1 MSAQDQGDAVRIAK
15 PAGPPWREPGMPAL
29 LAMTTFAFAGFAVM
43 LPVAPMHMVAL
54 GGDELLAGLV
64 NAVLMA
70 ATILT
75 QLVVERM
82 RSWMGWRV
90 SLALACL
97 LLGLPALGEIFATTP
112 GQVLALAAVRGI
124 GFGIVTVSGSSAV
137 GALFPPERR
146 GRAIGAYGL
155 AVAGAQ
161 LVLTPISP
169 WIADQA
175 GLPVALAV
183 AALPLLGIPF
193 ALAAGASIAKHARAA
208 AAAAI
213 ANGAAAAPVAH
224 ESPREARH
232 ALTRL
237 WPPILALTAVTCA
250 GGAITTFTP
259 QFVPD
264 AVLTV
269 VALFLYT
276 AAAAF
281 ARWAVGGPAD
291 RVGAERFVLPGLAIA
306 ALGLGAIATGISGL
320 VGSASPIL
328 LIGGAILV
336 GTAFGTM
343 QNVTLVRAFEVAG
356 EHAKGVASTAWNVAF
371 DAGTGIGALAIGAL
385 AAGTSFTLSF
395 VALTL
400 LCLVVA
406 AVLAVVRRATRP
418 A

>member
-1 MSAQDQGDAVRIAK
+1 
-15 PAGPPWREPGMPAL
+15 MPAL

-54 GGDELLAGLV
+54 GGDEFLAGLV

-82 RSWMGWRV
+82 RSWVGWRV
-90 SLALACL
+90 SLALACA
-97 LLGLPALGEIFATTP
+97 LLGLPALGEILATAP

-137 GALFPPERR
+137 GALFAPERR

-161 LVLTPISP
+161 LVLTPIAP
-169 WIADQA
+169 WIADRA

-183 AALPLLGIPF
+183 AGLPLVGIPF
-193 ALAAGASIAKHARAA
+193 AIAAGT
-208 AAAAI
+208 AI
-213 ANGAAAAPVAH
+213 ARHTQTGAGIAPAPR
-224 ESPREARH
+224 ESPREDRR
-232 ALTRL
+232 ALVRL
-237 WPPILALTAVTCA
+237 GPPILALTAVTCA

-281 ARWAVGGPAD
+281 ARWAVGGLAD
-291 RVGAERFVLPGLAIA
+291 RHGADRFIVPGLAVA
-306 ALGLGAIATGISGL
+306 AVGLGAIASSISGL
-320 VGSASPIL
+320 TGQASPVVL
-328 LIGGAILV
+328 VAGAILV

-343 QNVTLVRAFEVAG
+343 QNVTLVRAFELSG
-356 EHAKGVASTAWNVAF
+356 EHAKGLASTAWNVAF

-395 VALTL
+395 
-400 LCLVVA
+400 
-406 AVLAVVRRATRP
+406 AVLSVLSLAVGVVLLSTGGRRPRMA
-418 A
+418 

>member
-1 MSAQDQGDAVRIAK
+1 
-15 PAGPPWREPGMPAL
+15 MPAL

-54 GGDELLAGLV
+54 GGDEFLAGLV
-64 NAVLMA
+64 NAVLMG

-97 LLGLPALGEIFATTP
+97 LLGLPALGEIFATEP

-175 GLPVALAV
+175 GMPVALAV
-183 AALPLLGIPF
+183 AALPLAGFPF
-193 ALAAGASIAKHARAA
+193 ALAAGSAIAKHARAA
-208 AAAAI
+208 AAADI
-213 ANGAAAAPVAH
+213 ASGAGPAQVAH
-224 ESPREARH
+224 ESPREERR
-232 ALTRL
+232 ALARL

-264 AVLTV
+264 AALTV

-281 ARWAVGGPAD
+281 ARWAMGGPAD
-291 RVGAERFVLPGLAIA
+291 RLGADRFILPGLGVA
-306 ALGLGAIATGISGL
+306 ALGLGAIAAGISGA
-320 VGSASPIL
+320 VGAASPIL

-385 AAGTSFTLSF
+385 AARTSFTLSF

-406 AVLAVVRRATRP
+406 GILAVVRTVTRP
-418 A
+418 AGPTP

>member
-1 MSAQDQGDAVRIAK
+1 MTSAQDQGDAVRIAK
-15 PAGPPWREPGMPAL
+15 SAGPPWREPGMPAL

-43 LPVAPMHMVAL
+43 LPVGPMHMVAL
-54 GGDELLAGLV
+54 GGDEFLAGLV

-97 LLGLPALGEIFATTP
+97 LLGLPALGEILASTP

-146 GRAIGAYGL
+146 GRAVGAYGL

-183 AALPLLGIPF
+183 AALPLVGIPF

-208 AAAAI
+208 TAGVAG
-213 ANGAAAAPVAH
+213 GAGSAPVPH
-224 ESPREARH
+224 ESPREERR
-232 ALTRL
+232 ALARL

-291 RVGAERFVLPGLAIA
+291 RIGAERFVLPGLVIA
-306 ALGLGAIATGISGL
+306 ALGLGSIATGISGI

-395 VALTL
+395 VALTV

-406 AVLAVVRRATRP
+406 SLLAVVRRVARP

>member
-1 MSAQDQGDAVRIAK
+1 MRIAK

-43 LPVAPMHMVAL
+43 LPVGPMHMVAL
-54 GGDELLAGLV
+54 GGDEFLAGLV

-90 SLALACL
+90 SLALACA
-97 LLGLPALGEIFATTP
+97 LLGLPALGEILASTP

-183 AALPLLGIPF
+183 AALPLVAIPF
-193 ALAAGASIAKHARAA
+193 ALAAGGAIAKHARAA
-208 AAAAI
+208 AAAGVPG
-213 ANGAAAAPVAH
+213 GAGSAPAPH
-224 ESPREARH
+224 ESPREERR
-232 ALTRL
+232 ALARL

-259 QFVPD
+259 QFIPD
-264 AVLTV
+264 ATLTV

-291 RVGAERFVLPGLAIA
+291 RFGSERFVLPGLAIA
-306 ALGLGAIATGISGL
+306 ALGLGSIAAGISGVL
-320 VGSASPIL
+320 GSASPIL

-356 EHAKGVASTAWNVAF
+356 EHAKGIASTAWNVAF

-395 VALTL
+395 VALSL
-400 LCLVVA
+400 LCLVVVA
-406 AVLAVVRRATRP
+406 LLAVVRKAARP